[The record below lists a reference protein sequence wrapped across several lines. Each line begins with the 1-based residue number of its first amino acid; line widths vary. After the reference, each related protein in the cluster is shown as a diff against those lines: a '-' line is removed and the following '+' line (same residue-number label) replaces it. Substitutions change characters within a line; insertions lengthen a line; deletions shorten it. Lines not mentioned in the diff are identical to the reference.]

1 MKFVSDM
8 TIQELKSTFLDNLAQ
23 LYPKEEIQS
32 FFNLLISYKLKLSRT
47 DIALNP
53 NLIIK
58 QTDLAFFL
66 NALDDLQHEKPIQY
80 IIGETEFYGLLFK
93 VDKNVLIPRPE
104 TEELVEW
111 VLKETQEKRPK
122 TQDRRK
128 EGSRLNSTFST
139 QHSTLKVLDIGTGSG
154 CIAISLAKNL
164 PNTSV
169 FALDVSKEAIQIA
182 QQNAK
187 LNNVDVHFI
196 KQDILNTNVML
207 SEVEAL
213 RTGSVESYSNER
225 LSFQKFDIIVS
236 NPPYVREIEKREIQN
251 NVLENE
257 PHLALFVANNNPL
270 LFYDTIAD
278 FAKEHLAKNGQLFFE
293 INQYLGK
300 ETVELLKQ
308 KKFTSIELK
317 KDVFG
322 NDRMVKAN
330 F

>member
-1 MKFVSDM
+1 M
-8 TIQELKSTFLDNLAQ
+8 TIQELKSTFLDDLVQ

-32 FFNLLISYKLKLSRT
+32 FFNLLVSYKLKLSRT

-53 NLIIK
+53 NLTIK
-58 QTDLAFFL
+58 QTDLSFFL
-66 NALDDLQHEKPIQY
+66 NALTDLQHEKPIQY
-80 IIGETEFYGLLFK
+80 IIGETEFYGLPFK

-111 VLKETQEKRPK
+111 VLKETQEKRLK
-122 TQDRRK
+122 TQDP
-128 EGSRLNSTFST
+128 RLT
-139 QHSTLKVLDIGTGSG
+139 VLDIGTGSG

-164 PNTSV
+164 TNASV

-187 LNNVDVHFI
+187 LNNVDVHFM
-196 KQDILNTNVML
+196 KQDILNTNVT
-207 SEVEAL
+207 SSA
-213 RTGSVESYSNER
+213 VESYENEGF
-225 LSFQKFDIIVS
+225 LSLKFDIIVS
-236 NPPYVREIEKREIQN
+236 NPPYVRELEKREIQN

-257 PHLALFVANNNPL
+257 PHLALFVDDNNPL

-278 FAKEHLAKNGQLFFE
+278 FAKEHLVKNGQLYFE

-308 KKFTSIELK
+308 KKFTSIELN
-317 KDVFG
+317 KDIFG
-322 NDRMVKAN
+322 NDRMVKVS